1 MNKRMIK
8 KTKKKIL
15 FIHPYFGNGGAEK
28 GISILARSLKDKGYS
43 IDLICIDIFAEN
55 LIKKYRYIN
64 FIEISSKRIIATLVP
79 FVKIILKNNY
89 DIVIPTQSPSIS
101 FFTPVIY
108 FFNLTRKRQIKIIC
122 FERLSPEFYFNKG
135 KFKILKK
142 ILYYLSLQLSDCL
155 LTNSLEQLINYKF
168 KLPNKRSFYIPNS
181 SSCTHLINN
190 NKDNYVERNN
200 RINNIDILWIGRLE
214 EIKDPLLAIDILKT
228 LGEKY
233 RLSIYG
239 DGTLKNKIIN
249 KVRNLNLEKNIRFL
263 HNKNKINFTDYDVF
277 LHTSYFEGLPNTFLE
292 VLYNNIP
299 IVSTC
304 FTTGLSEL
312 FIPFWVYPS
321 SRDKYEIKKMIIKSL
336 SSKDKK
342 IRKTVPIKLLIKEH
356 YNDSNMNE
364 NFLNVINKVYKG
376 QI

>member
-1 MNKRMIK
+1 M
-8 KTKKKIL
+8 
-15 FIHPYFGNGGAEK
+15 
-28 GISILARSLKDKGYS
+28 
-43 IDLICIDIFAEN
+43 
-55 LIKKYRYIN
+55 
-64 FIEISSKRIIATLVP
+64 
-79 FVKIILKNNY
+79 
-89 DIVIPTQSPSIS
+89 
-101 FFTPVIY
+101 
-108 FFNLTRKRQIKIIC
+108 RKRQIKIIC

-135 KFKILKK
+135 KFKIIKK

-181 SSCTHLINN
+181 SSCMHLIKN

-263 HNKNKINFTDYDVF
+263 HNKNKLFTEYDVF

-304 FTTGLSEL
+304 LL
-312 FIPFWVYPS
+312 
-321 SRDKYEIKKMIIKSL
+321 
-336 SSKDKK
+336 KD
-342 IRKTVPIKLLIKEH
+342 
-356 YNDSNMNE
+356 
-364 NFLNVINKVYKG
+364 
-376 QI
+376 